1 MANRRVD
8 TGIVQRG
15 KNYTFTV
22 ALGMDNNKKQIRK
35 TTTWTP
41 PEGMTEKKADKLAR
55 EAYIQFKNHC
65 RGLSS
70 LNENMRFRD
79 LADEYIKVYAPNK
92 LKPITA
98 YNYEKM
104 IKYHMLGSFGNK
116 KIKDITPWTL
126 SEFFC
131 NLTTIKNGEPVPMKP
146 STTKKLYTIMQSIFS
161 FAVSQK
167 YLKETPCKGVI
178 LPGKDVTADE
188 KRKSLTEEELPRF
201 LALFEGYSTLNVIVK
216 TLLYTGMRSGEAL
229 GLQWED
235 VDFDKRLIHVR
246 HTLSDC
252 GGKHFLTTPK
262 TKGSKRVIF
271 MNETLIGILKEHRA
285 KQREIIFALG
295 KDYAHPE
302 MVFTSEL
309 GNYKDRSCLNTSF
322 KRHLKKT
329 KFTFMTLHCLR
340 HSNATL
346 LLNSGVD
353 LKIVSEHLGHSDV
366 GTTANIYADVLDNMR
381 RKTAEIIEFKIAQ

>member
-8 TGIVQRG
+8 TGIIQRG

-35 TTTWTP
+35 TRTWTP
-41 PEGMTEKKADKLAR
+41 PEGLTVKKADKLAR
-55 EAYIQFKNHC
+55 EAYIEFKNQC
-65 RGLSS
+65 FGLSS
-70 LNENMRFRD
+70 LNENMRFKD
-79 LADEYIKVYAPNK
+79 LIEEYLKVYAPNK

-98 YNYEKM
+98 YNYEKL
-104 IKYHMLGSFGNK
+104 INYHMVGKFGNK
-116 KIKDITPWTL
+116 KLRTITPGML
-126 SEFFC
+126 SDFFC
-131 NLTTIKNGEPVPMKP
+131 SLTTEKKGKQIPMKP
-146 STTKKLYTIMQSIFS
+146 GTVKKLYTIMCSVFS
-161 FAVSQK
+161 FAVSQQ
-167 YLKETPCKGVI
+167 YLKESPCKGVV
-178 LPGKDVTADE
+178 LPGKDIIHDE
-188 KRKSLTEEELPRF
+188 KRKSLTEEELPEF
-201 LALFEGYSTLNVIVK
+201 LALFDGYSILNTIVK
-216 TLLYTGMRSGEAL
+216 TLLYTGLRSGEAL
-229 GLQWED
+229 GLRWED
-235 VDFDKRLIHVR
+235 IDFDKKLIRVQ

-329 KFTFMTLHCLR
+329 KFAFMTLHCLR